1 MPSISYGARDADH
14 SGDRRVHQDHDRDH
28 RDRHLGRRDHQ
39 DHDHHQGR
47 QVHHQDGVH
56 QTRDDHQD
64 LQDRQDHDHHQDH
77 DRQDL
82 RDLQDRQDHDHHQGR
97 QGACRDVHLG
107 RQVEDRDA
115 LRVHL
120 GEQSQGAAEFV
131 VRRGTSDAEAVE
143 VWRGDQADHAR
154 RVHQAKRDAEAWW
167 AACPEVAGDLVQREV
182 L

>member
-28 RDRHLGRRDHQ
+28 RDRHLGRRDPQ

-47 QVHHQDGVH
+47 QGHHQDGVH

-77 DRQDL
+77 DRQ
-82 RDLQDRQDHDHHQGR
+82 DLQDRQDHDHHQGR

-120 GEQSQGAAEFV
+120 GEQNQGAAEFV

-143 VWRGDQADHAR
+143 VWRGDRVDHAR

>member
-28 RDRHLGRRDHQ
+28 RDRHLGRRDP
-39 DHDHHQGR
+39 
-47 QVHHQDGVH
+47 
-56 QTRDDHQD
+56 
-64 LQDRQDHDHHQDH
+64 
-77 DRQDL
+77 
-82 RDLQDRQDHDHHQGR
+82 QDHDHHQGR

-120 GEQSQGAAEFV
+120 GEQNQGAAEFV
-131 VRRGTSDAEAVE
+131 VRRGTSDAEAAE
-143 VWRGDQADHAR
+143 VWRGDQVDHAR